1 MKKILKIYQWLIE
14 AWYSLWDFKSQ
25 TVDIKVDNKKF
36 VVLNAED
43 VPTSISDNTIF
54 IIQDGNEPELLA
66 FKCPC
71 GCNENILLNLLK
83 DAKPQWRFRINHND
97 MINIYP
103 SIWRKRGCKS
113 HFFIKNGIVEWA

>member
-1 MKKILKIYQWLIE
+1 MKKLIQFYQWLIG
-14 AWYSLWDFKSQ
+14 AWYSLRNIKPQ
-25 TVDIKVDNKKF
+25 TVDFKDHTRRFIIKNI
-36 VVLNAED
+36 ED
-43 VPTSISDNTIF
+43 VPAIISDNTIF
-54 IIQDGNEPELLA
+54 IIQDGNEPELIA

-83 DAKPQWRFRINHND
+83 DARPQWRFRINQNK
-97 MINIYP
+97 MIDINP

>member
-1 MKKILKIYQWLIE
+1 MKKLLQLYQWLIG
-14 AWYSLWDFKSQ
+14 AWHSLWNIKPQ
-25 TVDIKVDNKKF
+25 TVDIKDNTRRF
-36 VVLNAED
+36 IIENVED

-83 DAKPQWRFRINHND
+83 DAKPQWRFRINKND
-97 MINIYP
+97 MIDINP
-103 SIWRKRGCKS
+103 SIWRKIGCKS
-113 HFFIKNGIVEWA
+113 HFFVKNGMVEWA